1 MVRNLIRTNVTA
13 VALAIGFAAAA
24 GSAQTQPAQGGAVME
39 HGEHAAH
46 AETLAAD
53 AANHDSLDRANAH
66 GINVDFE
73 LLDRHGN
80 VVTDEDFLGRYV
92 LLGFGFTHCA
102 HICPMMA
109 LNMGKALKMTGLDAA
124 GIFISVDTERDS
136 PEVTDDYASNFGDR
150 MLGLGGDYERVS
162 AAATNFKVSFAVTKT
177 QNNYTVQ
184 HTANVYVIDPAGE
197 LLDVF
202 TFATPPETLLGS
214 MQ

>member
-1 MVRNLIRTNVTA
+1 MVKVRTRTMLTA
-13 VALAIGFAAAA
+13 VALAMGFAVAGPADAQRASGAAVA
-24 GSAQTQPAQGGAVME
+24 HTD
-39 HGEHAAH
+39 HAAH
-46 AETLAAD
+46 ALTLAAD
-53 AANHDSLDRANAH
+53 TANHDSLDSANAH
-66 GINVDFE
+66 GIDVDFE

-109 LNMGKALKMTGLDAA
+109 LNMGKALSMTELDAA

-136 PEVTDDYASNFGDR
+136 PKVTDDYASNFGDR
-150 MLGLGGDYERVS
+150 MLGLGGNYERVS
-162 AAATNFKVSFAVTKT
+162 AAAANFKVSFAVTKT

-184 HTANVYVIDPAGE
+184 HTANVYVIDPAGG

-202 TFATPPETLLGS
+202 TFATSPETLLGA
-214 MQ
+214 MR

>member
-1 MVRNLIRTNVTA
+1 MVNSYMRARSTAIALAMGLA
-13 VALAIGFAAAA
+13 VAGPADAQRAS
-24 GSAQTQPAQGGAVME
+24 SAPVAHAD
-39 HGEHAAH
+39 HAAH
-46 AETLAAD
+46 AGALAAD
-53 AANHDSLDRANAH
+53 TANHDSLDRANAH
-66 GINVDFE
+66 GIDVDFE

-102 HICPMMA
+102 HICPMMV

-124 GIFISVDTERDS
+124 GIFISIDTERDS

-162 AAATNFKVSFAVTKT
+162 AAAANFKVSFAVTKT

-202 TFATPPETLLGS
+202 TFATSPETLLAA

>member
-1 MVRNLIRTNVTA
+1 MVKSYMRARSTAIALAMSLA
-13 VALAIGFAAAA
+13 VAGPAEAQRAS
-24 GSAQTQPAQGGAVME
+24 SAPVAHAD
-39 HGEHAAH
+39 HAAH
-46 AETLAAD
+46 AVTLAAD
-53 AANHDSLDRANAH
+53 TANHGSLDSANAH
-66 GINVDFE
+66 GIDVDFE

-80 VVTDEDFLGRYV
+80 VVTDADFLGRYV

-124 GIFISVDTERDS
+124 GIFISIDTERDS

-162 AAATNFKVSFAVTKT
+162 AAAANFKVSFAVTKT

-184 HTANVYVIDPAGE
+184 HTANVYVIGPAGE

-202 TFATPPETLLGS
+202 TFATSPETLLAA

>member
-1 MVRNLIRTNVTA
+1 MVKSYMRARSTAIALAMGLA
-13 VALAIGFAAAA
+13 VAGPAEAQRAS
-24 GSAQTQPAQGGAVME
+24 SAPVAHA
-39 HGEHAAH
+39 EHAAH
-46 AETLAAD
+46 AGTLAAD
-53 AANHDSLDRANAH
+53 TANHDSLGRANAH
-66 GINVDFE
+66 GIDVDFE

-109 LNMGKALKMTGLDAA
+109 LNMGKALSMTELDAA

-136 PEVTDDYASNFGDR
+136 PKMTDDYASNFGDR
-150 MLGLGGDYERVS
+150 MLGLGGSYERVS
-162 AAATNFKVSFAVTKT
+162 AAAANFKVSFAVTKT

-202 TFATPPETLLGS
+202 TFATSPETLLGA
-214 MQ
+214 MR

>member
-1 MVRNLIRTNVTA
+1 MVKVCTRTMLTA
-13 VALAIGFAAAA
+13 VALAMGFAIASSADAQRASGAA
-24 GSAQTQPAQGGAVME
+24 VE
-39 HGEHAAH
+39 HADHAAH
-46 AETLAAD
+46 AVTLAAD
-53 AANHDSLDRANAH
+53 AANHDSLDGANAH
-66 GINVDFE
+66 GIDVDFE

-109 LNMGKALKMTGLDAA
+109 LNMGKALSMTGLDAA
-124 GIFISVDTERDS
+124 GIFVSVDTERDS

-150 MLGLGGDYERVS
+150 MLGLGGSYERVS
-162 AAATNFKVSFAVTKT
+162 AAAANFKVSFAVTKT

-202 TFATPPETLLGS
+202 TFATSPETLLGA
-214 MQ
+214 MR

>member
-13 VALAIGFAAAA
+13 VALAIGFAAS

-39 HGEHAAH
+39 HAEHAAH
-46 AETLAAD
+46 AGTATLDTAD
-53 AANHDSLDRANAH
+53 HQTFTNAH

-73 LLDRHGN
+73 LLDRDGH
-80 VVTDEDFLGRYV
+80 VVTDEDFLGRHV

-102 HICPMMA
+102 HICPMMV
-109 LNMGKALKMTGLDAA
+109 LNMAKALKMTNLDAA

-136 PEVTDDYASNFGDR
+136 PEVTDNYASNFGDR
-150 MLGLGGDYERVS
+150 LTGLSGSYELVS
-162 AAATNFKVSFAVTKT
+162 AAAANFKVSFAVTKT
-177 QNNYTVQ
+177 QDNYTVQ

-202 TFATPPETLLGS
+202 TFATSPETLLGA
-214 MQ
+214 MR